1 MGPIEALRQAVNREE
16 ASIKLYQ
23 GFAEQ
28 FSVAKDVFLF
38 LLDEEEKHKK
48 MLEQKIYEL
57 SQ

>member
-1 MGPIEALRQAVNREE
+1 MGPVEALRLAVGREE
-16 ASIKLYQ
+16 ASIKLYRK
-23 GFAEQ
+23 FAEQ

-48 MLEQKIYEL
+48 LLEQKINGL